1 MKTIQMTLDDEL
13 VENVDKVVKRLHT
26 NRSAFTR
33 EALQDALNKYNALQ
47 LEQQHYQGYRRSGTR
62 TVRVPD
68 LCPIS
73 VRSPSIS
80 ITDLE

>member
-47 LEQQHYQGYRRSGTR
+47 LEQQHYQGYRQKPVGD
-62 TVRVPD
+62 VEF
-68 LCPIS
+68 S
-73 VRSPSIS
+73 VW
-80 ITDLE
+80 EEEQEWGEK

>member
-47 LEQQHYQGYRRSGTR
+47 LEQQHYQGYRQKPVGG
-62 TVRVPD
+62 VEF
-68 LCPIS
+68 
-73 VRSPSIS
+73 SIWE
-80 ITDLE
+80 DEQEWGDK

>member
-47 LEQQHYQGYRRSGTR
+47 LEQQHYKGYRQKPVGD
-62 TVRVPD
+62 VEF
-68 LCPIS
+68 
-73 VRSPSIS
+73 SIWEEEQEWG
-80 ITDLE
+80 DK